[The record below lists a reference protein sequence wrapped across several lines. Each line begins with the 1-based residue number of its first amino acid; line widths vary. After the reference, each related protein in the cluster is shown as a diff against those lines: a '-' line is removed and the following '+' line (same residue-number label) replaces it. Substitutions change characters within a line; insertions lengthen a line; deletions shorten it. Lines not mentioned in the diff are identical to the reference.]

1 MLDRSHTDANTDM
14 ALCFATCVAECSR
27 FCQFLLLYSDIIL
40 KKLVS
45 GIGYVV
51 KLVTGYT
58 CRMGMYIVSSKECF
72 PNLSQFC

>member
-1 MLDRSHTDANTDM
+1 MLDRSHTDSNADM
-14 ALCFATCVAECSR
+14 AWCFATCVAECSL

-58 CRMGMYIVSSKECF
+58 CRMGMYIVNSKECF